1 MKLHIFKD
9 NNLIKSV
16 NHPWQA
22 LRGSSDLDEFNYLY
36 PKIIPI
42 DAYVF
47 LETRK
52 EWYVKRTGKR
62 LRPVPDPLVPKE
74 LKVILLVLGVPL

>member
-1 MKLHIFKD
+1 MKMHIFKD
-9 NNLIKSV
+9 NTLIRTVNLGASR
-16 NHPWQA
+16 WTY
-22 LRGSSDLDEFNYLY
+22 LDEFYYLY

-52 EWYVKRTGKR
+52 EWYVKRTEKR

-74 LKVILLVLGVPL
+74 LKVILLVLGVPQ

>member
-9 NNLIKSV
+9 NNLITSMH
-16 NHPWQA
+16 HPWQS
-22 LRGSSDLDEFNYLY
+22 LWGSSNLDEFNYLF

-47 LETRK
+47 LEAKK
-52 EWYVKRTGKR
+52 EWHVKRTEKR

-74 LKVILLVLGVPL
+74 LKVILLVLGVPT